1 MILHRTRGPTLE
13 AHNMVANELQRQSQR
28 IVPHVQLNIRDHPVL
43 IQANQLMVMPR
54 QRAHS
59 NAAEKPYFRYFQI
72 SVNSTG
78 SHKNP
83 RRTQQ
88 SGLPPRPAAAISGQS
103 SRRGQ
108 ISGWKAR
115 ATFIHSCPFVSI
127 RGSKPPLHSCPF
139 VVKNI
144 RRKAPSGQ
152 ISGWKARATEAI
164 LPSPP

>member
-1 MILHRTRGPTLE
+1 MILHRARGPTSG
-13 AHNMVANELQRQSQR
+13 AHSTVANQLQRRSQR
-28 IVPHVQLNIRDHPVL
+28 LVPHVQLNIRDHPVL
-43 IQANQLMVMPR
+43 IQTNQLMVMPR
-54 QRAHS
+54 QRVHS
-59 NAAEKPYFRYFQI
+59 NTSEKPHFRYFQI

-88 SGLPPRPAAAISGQS
+88 SGLPPRPAAAISRQS
-103 SRRGQ
+103 GRRGQ

-139 VVKNI
+139 VVQNI
-144 RRKAPSGQ
+144 RREAPSGQ